1 MKKFTKI
8 LSFILSVT
16 MLFCIFPS
24 ATPVSALTE
33 KTVTENVENFC
44 DDLNEMVAEYSDLDF
59 VTPDFAEENPATE
72 NFVADN
78 AVGFSTYSNVTPE
91 VSGNAE
97 LDTHKTWEAQSV
109 ENIDEVLDIKY
120 CPRLIVQSNKP
131 IDTYNAVDVVSGFSD
146 FYILQFK
153 NEEDTNY
160 AYGQYKNN
168 ADIISVEYDISYN
181 ALASIT
187 EEETSS
193 TALTYEDYKNGW
205 YLEST
210 GMDKVLEKYQDQN
223 LPEIKV
229 AVLDTGLDL
238 NCEYLK
244 DRIIQTGFN
253 NTGDGDKNS
262 EQATHS
268 HGTMVTSVIANC
280 TTDNVK
286 IANYRIFGD
295 DENVDSI
302 ALVCSALLQAVN
314 DGADIINCSFS
325 VFGEYALIEATIDY
339 AWASSCIIIAAAGNW
354 GHSVEIGLGTPL
366 VVSDKVITVG
376 ANNLYNLPTYFT
388 NYGKTVDILAPGQD
402 MPLIGLN
409 SNISTVRG
417 TSFSTP
423 FMVGVYAMYYATHQ
437 TVPFEERVR
446 RVANCGSGTNEEY
459 VTDLFGSGIVNPLK
473 LFGLDLVEE
482 PKFSLEPGKYV
493 GDISL
498 ELYAED
504 GADIYYTTDQTYPSP
519 TNGFKY
525 TAPITVTDDELCIR
539 AVAYKNG
546 NRSNYNYGVYH
557 AVTLGT
563 DDMFTVNND
572 GVITEYKGNVKY
584 LKIPE
589 EINGITV
596 KEISWFSG
604 FDKAELYGVIL
615 PDTVQYLGW
624 TMDRYDRPLTTD
636 EQVGA
641 FGDNEN
647 LDFIVGNGIKIIG
660 YYGVSFNPNLM
671 RVEFPNCEEI
681 MPAGFYGASMLGA
694 EFPKVKKVGA
704 EAFWC
709 VSKLREL
716 YLPECE
722 EIGCYAFEKSSF
734 LKTVYAP
741 KANFMEEQEY
751 FEEIFSPENP
761 ASTEL
766 MFSACRSLAKVDLPL
781 LETIGTDFFD
791 HSTIKTV
798 ELSDVKYIYDLP
810 NTLTEDSNGGTT
822 TFYGGYYRP
831 VPVELSLPSTL
842 QYCVSAE
849 EYKNEYIQYAVYG
862 TKGTYAEQWATDNDI
877 PFYEITQK
885 NAVVED
891 IEPVWDECSYKP
903 LEFDARGFNRTYQ
916 WYGSYDN
923 TVGNDELISGA
934 TSKTFNPDENEQYPY
949 YYCVM
954 NSKDIDVTGNIVNEV
969 NITSDMC
976 QNRLYYIYNIT
987 GTNIDYNNFR
997 VFTQNYAQTSIDN
1010 IIGIQDATTYYY
1022 RPSYIYRK
1030 VQYYGTGSTFEV
1042 LNDNGAWETYTLI
1055 VEGDVNGDSVVDV
1068 LDATTV
1074 GLAANGLTA
1083 LENEYFIAADTNL
1096 NETITVEDYSTVV
1109 NLALSS

>member
-1 MKKFTKI
+1 MKKIISTI
-8 LSFILSVT
+8 LCISLFASV
-16 MLFCIFPS
+16 IS
-24 ATPVSALTE
+24 IPVSALTE

-44 DDLNEMVAEYSDLDF
+44 DDLNEMVAEYSNLEF
-59 VTPDFAEENPATE
+59 VTPDFVEEKQATE
-72 NFVADN
+72 IGVSDN
-78 AVGFSTYSNVTPE
+78 AMEFYTNFNATPE
-91 VSGNAE
+91 VSGNSE
-97 LDTHKTWEAQSV
+97 LDTHNTWEAQPV
-109 ENIDEVLDIKY
+109 ENIDEELDIKY
-120 CPRLIVQSNKP
+120 CPRLIVQSNKT
-131 IDTYNAVDVVSGFSD
+131 IDTYNAVDIVSGFSD

-160 AYGQYKNN
+160 AYEQYKNN
-168 ADIISVEYDISYN
+168 PDIISVEYDISYN

-193 TALTYEDYKNGW
+193 TELTYEDYKNGW

-253 NTGDGDKNS
+253 NASDGDKNS
-262 EQATHS
+262 EQDYHG

-280 TTDNVK
+280 TADNVK
-286 IANYRIFGD
+286 IANYRVFGSD
-295 DENVDSI
+295 ANTESI
-302 ALVCSALLQAVN
+302 ALVCSALMQAVN
-314 DGADIINCSFS
+314 DGADVINCSFIINS
-325 VFGEYALIEATIDY
+325 DFALMQESIDY
-339 AWASSCIIIAAAGNW
+339 AWASSCIIIAGAGNW
-354 GHSVEIGLGTPL
+354 GHNIQFRLGSPF

-376 ANNLYNLPTYFT
+376 ANNLYNSPTNFT
-388 NYGKTVDILAPGQD
+388 NYGKTIDILAPGQN
-402 MPLIGLN
+402 MPLIELN
-409 SNISTVRG
+409 NNIRVASG

-446 RVANCGSGTNEEY
+446 RVANCGSGTGEDF
-459 VTDLFGSGIVNPLK
+459 VTNLFGSGIVNPLK

-498 ELYAED
+498 ELYAEE

-519 TNGFKY
+519 TNGTKY
-525 TAPITVTDDELCIR
+525 TSPITVTDDELCVR

-546 NRSNYNYGVYH
+546 NRSNYSYGVYY

-596 KEISWFSG
+596 KEVSWFSG

-624 TMDRYDRPLTTD
+624 TMDRYDRPLTDD

-641 FGDNEN
+641 FGDNETLN
-647 LDFIVGNGIKIIG
+647 FIVGNGIKIIG

-681 MPAGFYGASMLGA
+681 MPAGFYGASMIGA
-694 EFPKVKKVGA
+694 KFPKVKKVGA
-704 EAFWC
+704 EAFYN
-709 VSKLREL
+709 VAKLREL

-722 EIGCYAFEKSSF
+722 EIGCYAFNISSF
-734 LKTVYAP
+734 LKIVYAP

-751 FEEIFSPENP
+751 FEGIFSPENP

-766 MFSACRSLAKVDLPL
+766 MFSECRSLAKVDLPL
-781 LETIGTDFFD
+781 LETIGTEFFD
-791 HSTIKTV
+791 CSPIKTV

-810 NTLTEDSNGGTT
+810 NTLTSNSTDKIE
-822 TFYGGYYRP
+822 TFYGPYYWP

-849 EYKNEYIQYAVYG
+849 GYKNEYIQYAVYG
-862 TKGTYAEQWATDNDI
+862 TKGTYAEQWAIDNGI
-877 PFYEITQK
+877 PFHEITQE
-885 NAVVED
+885 NAVVEN
-891 IEPVWDECSYKP
+891 IEPVWDEYSYKP

-923 TVGNDELISGA
+923 TVGNDKLISGA
-934 TSKTFNPDENEQYPY
+934 TSKTFNPNENKQYPY

-954 NSKDIDVTGNIVNEV
+954 NSKDIDVNGNIVNEI

-976 QNRLYYIYNIT
+976 QNRLYYIFNIT

-1010 IIGIQDATTYYY
+1010 IIGIQDTTTYYY

-1030 VQYYGTGSTFEV
+1030 VQYYGTGSVFEV
-1042 LNDNGAWETYTLI
+1042 LNGNGAWETYTLI

-1068 LDATTV
+1068 LDIHTV
-1074 GLAANGLTA
+1074 SLVANGLTT
-1083 LENEYFIAADTNL
+1083 LQNEYFIAGDTNL
-1096 NETITVEDYSTVV
+1096 NEEITVEDYSTVV
-1109 NLALSS
+1109 NLVLSS